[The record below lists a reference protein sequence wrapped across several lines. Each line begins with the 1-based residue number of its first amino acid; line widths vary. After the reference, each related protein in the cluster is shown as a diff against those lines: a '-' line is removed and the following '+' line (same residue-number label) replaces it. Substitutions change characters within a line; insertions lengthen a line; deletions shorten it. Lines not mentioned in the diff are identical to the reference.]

1 LRFLTKGGQ
10 FYERKVYSA
19 DARMYCCFSPIFT
32 RFMDLKKFRVKAK
45 RKKPE
50 LAAFLDKLD
59 VLVPENLGRVVKQVD
74 ATVWAETDCTSCANC
89 CKTMTPTFRKA
100 DVARISA
107 HLGMTTKEFHDKYLT
122 WEEDTKTWVN
132 AKLPCQFLVDN
143 KCSIYEV
150 RPKDCAE
157 FPHHNKR
164 PFDLYND
171 TFKGNVERCPAT
183 FLLVERLKK
192 RVETEYEW

>member
-1 LRFLTKGGQ
+1 
-10 FYERKVYSA
+10 
-19 DARMYCCFSPIFT
+19 
-32 RFMDLKKFRVKAK
+32 MDLKKFRAKAS

-74 ATVWAETDCTSCANC
+74 ATVWAETDCTNCANC

-100 DVARISA
+100 DVSRISA
-107 HLGMTTKEFHDKYLT
+107 HLGMTPKEFHDKYLT

-171 TFKGNVERCPAT
+171 TFKGNLERCPAT